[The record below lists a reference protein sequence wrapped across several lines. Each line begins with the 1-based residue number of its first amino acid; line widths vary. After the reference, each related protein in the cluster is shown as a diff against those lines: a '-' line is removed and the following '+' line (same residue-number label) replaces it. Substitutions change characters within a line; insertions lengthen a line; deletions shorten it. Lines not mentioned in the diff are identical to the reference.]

1 VRVDT
6 FGTAGVIQARDGT
19 PRLRVELAFYPK
31 PFLCR
36 ARGNAPWG
44 DRLASE
50 LSRDVGSAREQ
61 RHCVRVAIKEKPQFT
76 RPRLLRFCATLP
88 VANCHGNA
96 PVMPKPGV
104 ILILRGAR
112 PSFAGLTR
120 LSFMRWSAGRRA
132 YLSQKAR
139 RLLAATSNLF
149 ATREKCCHDML
160 RRNIIVRRGRSV
172 RDIAKLEQL
181 YAQALSGRRVDFRSL
196 CRSDPGQ
203 RAG

>member
-1 VRVDT
+1 
-6 FGTAGVIQARDGT
+6 
-19 PRLRVELAFYPK
+19 LRISDATSH
-31 PFLCR
+31 R
-36 ARGNAPWG
+36 ARRHLRDSWCHPSSLRNATASGRTGFLPEAVFASCPRQHTMG
-44 DRLASE
+44 RPSCIGFEQGRRL
-50 LSRDVGSAREQ
+50 GTAREQ
-61 RHCVRVAIKEKPQFT
+61 RRCVRVAIKEKPRFAI
-76 RPRLLRFCATLP
+76 PRLLRFCATLP

-132 YLSQKAR
+132 YFSRKAR

-160 RRNIIVRRGRSV
+160 RRNIIVRRGRFDPIISARHCQIGAIVCASV
-172 RDIAKLEQL
+172 VWPSR
-181 YAQALSGRRVDFRSL
+181 
-196 CRSDPGQ
+196 
-203 RAG
+203 